1 MRQVNLAG
9 LAWQAGGDGV
19 AAAEPGDGAGVDAG
33 GVPRELAA
41 GVDSRLHPPS
51 ASPDP
56 AAPPRAAQAAAATA
70 HRGSTLIGERGATA
84 GSLRKAAGQRVRL
97 GI

>member
-9 LAWQAGGDGV
+9 LAGQAGGDGV

-33 GVPRELAA
+33 GVPCELAA

-51 ASPDP
+51 
-56 AAPPRAAQAAAATA
+56 AAQAAAATA